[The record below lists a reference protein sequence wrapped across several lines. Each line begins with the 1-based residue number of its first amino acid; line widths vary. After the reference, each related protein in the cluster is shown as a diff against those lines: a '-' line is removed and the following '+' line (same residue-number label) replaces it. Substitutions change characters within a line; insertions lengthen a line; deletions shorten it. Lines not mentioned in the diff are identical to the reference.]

1 MALQQNNPKNSP
13 NRKKKKGFGLGWVY
27 TLMLLSI
34 LGILLFSNGS
44 SGEEVE
50 WSRFQAMLQDD
61 LFEEVTVYS
70 SKGTV
75 HAVVKK
81 EAESK
86 AKKYQIASKEKDQK
100 RPSLLSKIEVTS
112 EIPGA
117 GAFNDLYQDCL
128 LYTSPSPRDS

>member
-86 AKKYQIASKEKDQK
+86 AKKYQIASKEKG
-100 RPSLLSKIEVTS
+100 S
-112 EIPGA
+112 EASFPT
-117 GAFNDLYQDCL
+117 L
-128 LYTSPSPRDS
+128 